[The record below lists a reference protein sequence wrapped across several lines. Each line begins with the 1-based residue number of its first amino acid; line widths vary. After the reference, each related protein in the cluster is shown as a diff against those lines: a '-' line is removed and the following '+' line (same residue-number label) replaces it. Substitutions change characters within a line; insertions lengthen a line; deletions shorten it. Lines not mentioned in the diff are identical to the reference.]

1 MRNDRPLSQSWL
13 KEPRRQQC
21 DIVDRRLRE
30 AGFRT
35 TVSTRY
41 FCNVTSSLSLSPSA
55 IPCRPFLEDRV
66 SGHTR
71 YPYDVSIM
79 RIARSGEGRKARS
92 LTPTFNNIFTIS
104 PGAFLPLLL
113 FPSSIATLEREET
126 DPDSQFTPLYLREIL
141 QFERINF
148 ITRWTEIWTNMK
160 SSPSIFLS
168 FFREKRICQLIRRQ

>member
-104 PGAFLPLLL
+104 KAPGAFLPLLL

-126 DPDSQFTPLYLREIL
+126 DPDSIHASLFTRDSSIRADKFYHAYVGRR
-141 QFERINF
+141 FGRI
-148 ITRWTEIWTNMK
+148 
-160 SSPSIFLS
+160 
-168 FFREKRICQLIRRQ
+168 

>member
-104 PGAFLPLLL
+104 KAPGAFLPLLL

-148 ITRWTEIWTNMK
+148 ITRMLDGDLDEYEVF
-160 SSPSIFLS
+160 SFDFS
-168 FFREKRICQLIRRQ
+168 FFF